1 MQQPR
6 LAGRYAKSLIGLAI
20 ELNQLDKVHA
30 DMQYLQAVC
39 KQSREFVGLLKSP
52 IIQAD
57 KKHKIIEAVTTGK
70 IGNITEGFN
79 RLLVQKGRENVLP
92 EIVTAFIDQYNEI
105 KHIHKVKVTTAVA
118 VSDELKQQM
127 IDKIKQETPFVHI
140 ELETAV
146 KEELIGG
153 FTLEFH
159 NNLVDAS
166 ILRDLNDIKKQF
178 LKNVYVQEIR

>member
-1 MQQPR
+1 MQHPR

-20 ELNQLDKVHA
+20 EQNQLEQVHA
-30 DMQYLQAVC
+30 DMKYLQSLC
-39 KQSREFVGLLKSP
+39 KQSREFVNLLKSP

-57 KKHKIIEAVTTGK
+57 KKGKIVAAVTEGK
-70 IGNITEGFN
+70 IGNITQGFN

-92 EIVTAFIDQYNEI
+92 EIVHAFVEQYNEI
-105 KHIHKVKVTTAVA
+105 KGIHQVKITTAVP
-118 VSDELKQQM
+118 VSEELKQQ
-127 IDKIKQETPFVHI
+127 IVSKIKSETPLQNI

-146 KEELIGG
+146 KDELIGG

-178 LKNVYVQEIR
+178 LGNVYIQNIR